1 MTALDAYLNAVNAGM
16 DIVAAVQGLSDREL
30 IARGASDIAARDLA
44 HACGAEVAWVVQLVE
59 IGIVERSPSEPAAG
73 PEQWRFRG
81 VDLRRALET
90 RRLQRDFGVEL
101 DAAALI
107 LDLQHEVRRLKA
119 ALQAGQLGR

>member
-1 MTALDAYLNAVNAGM
+1 MARFSVSSATASRSDGAIAVTASVLDATPSL
-16 DIVAAVQGLSDREL
+16 
-30 IARGASDIAARDLA
+30 AARDLA
-44 HACGAEVAWVVQLVE
+44 HACGAEVAWV
-59 IGIVERSPSEPAAG
+59 ERSPSEPVAG

>member
-1 MTALDAYLNAVNAGM
+1 MARFSVSSVTASRSAGAVSVTASVVDATPSL
-16 DIVAAVQGLSDREL
+16 
-30 IARGASDIAARDLA
+30 AARDLA

-59 IGIVERSPSEPAAG
+59 IGIVEHAPPDAGTEP
-73 PEQWRFRG
+73 ERWRFRDA
-81 VDLRRALET
+81 DLQRALEA

-119 ALQAGQLGR
+119 ALQANRLGH

>member
-1 MTALDAYLNAVNAGM
+1 MARFSVSSVTASRSAGAVSVTASVVDATPSL
-16 DIVAAVQGLSDREL
+16 
-30 IARGASDIAARDLA
+30 AARDLA

-59 IGIVERSPSEPAAG
+59 IGIVEHAPPDAGTEP
-73 PEQWRFRG
+73 ERWRFRDA
-81 VDLRRALET
+81 DLQRALEA

-119 ALQAGQLGR
+119 ALQANRPGR

>member
-1 MTALDAYLNAVNAGM
+1 MARFSVSSVTASRSAGAVSVTASVLDATPSL
-16 DIVAAVQGLSDREL
+16 
-30 IARGASDIAARDLA
+30 AARDLA

-59 IGIVERSPSEPAAG
+59 IGIVEHAPPDAGIEP
-73 PEQWRFRG
+73 ERWRFRDA
-81 VDLRRALET
+81 DLQRALEA

-119 ALQAGQLGR
+119 ALQANRLGH